1 MSDWDREWP
10 APAKLNLF
18 LHVVGRR
25 DDGYHLLQ
33 TVFRFLDFGD
43 TLRCEPRTD
52 GAIVRVDPLPGVP
65 PESDLVV
72 RAALALRAATGSA
85 TGVSLHLD
93 KRLPMGGGLGGGS
106 SDAATTLLALNRLW
120 GTGLDSLQLQRIG
133 LALGA
138 DVPIFVHG
146 HAAFAEGVGERFTDL
161 ALPPAWYLVLVPAV
175 AVPTPE
181 IFRSTRLRR
190 DTPAILPGDW
200 RPGWATTTWN
210 PWPARFIPK
219 WAPSRVAAP
228 VRRCPHERFGRLLFR
243 RVRDGSRGTDRDG
256 RPAGRYA
263 GLRCRRNGSPSPRD
277 DLTAG
282 PKTPKMRVLSTSA
295 LKAGC
300 RVGES
305 PSWLRHWILIP
316 ACEGSNPSSPANPF
330 TEMARAAA
338 VSAEVPARFT

>member
-1 MSDWDREWP
+1 MNEWDRAWP

-25 DDGYHLLQ
+25 ADGYHLLQ

-65 PESDLVV
+65 PESDLIV
-72 RAALALRAATGSA
+72 RAALALRAATGA
-85 TGVSLHLD
+85 VAGVSLHLD

-120 GTGLDSLQLQRIG
+120 RTCLDPLQLQRIG

-161 ALPPAWYLVLVPAV
+161 ALPPAWYLVVVPAV

-181 IFRSTRLRR
+181 IFRSTQLRR
-190 DTPAILPGDW
+190 DTPAILAGDW
-200 RPGWATTTWN
+200 RPGFGHN
-210 PWPARFIPK
+210 DLEP
-219 WAPSRVAAP
+219 VACTLYP
-228 VRRCPHERFGRLLFR
+228 EVTRHLE
-243 RVRDGSRGTDRDG
+243 
-256 RPAGRYA
+256 
-263 GLRCRRNGSPSPRD
+263 
-277 DLTAG
+277 
-282 PKTPKMRVLSTSA
+282 
-295 LKAGC
+295 
-300 RVGES
+300 
-305 PSWLRHWILIP
+305 WLRHYGDARMSGSG
-316 ACEGSNPSSPANPF
+316 ACCFVAFG
-330 TEMARAAA
+330 TEAAA
-338 VSAEVPARFT
+338 RTAMDALPADMTGFVAAGMDRHPLAMI